1 MAILLDGSGKPIDA
15 TNPDNLN
22 EKILDER
29 ETRKRLLAHARL
41 AEIDRGVKGLEKE
54 MMVLFAKIDKL
65 MRTCNNDSER
75 RDISKLGGVLIYK
88 LLGGGGELYI
98 NNQLVCEDAPKD
110 NNENNLYIPKSN
122 K

>member
-75 RDISKLGGVLIYK
+75 RDISALGAVEVYRI
-88 LLGGGGELYI
+88 LGGGGQLYV
-98 NNQLVCEDAPKD
+98 NNKLVCDDQKKD
-110 NNENNLYIPKSN
+110 
-122 K
+122 